1 MGCDLSLP
9 SPPASQTLRSSS
21 FPYASPYSIQPIL
34 TIPRPPVPISHLPNL
49 LPSSVSR
56 KAFVCHSCENCR
68 GLGVFFPF
76 WKTLRAYGDENSH
89 FTQVFS
95 FHIVAHSLAHAKT
108 QLFSFQPLPHSLPQN
123 TGGWWYPLVPP
134 HPPHS
139 TQGYSCWLASGSPL
153 PTSVELLCYANCET
167 THEPRIRF
175 THRQNSRHPHLS
187 PFHLGLHF
195 CRHHLHHRKAVHQGT
210 SGFDRHSA
218 LDRWRPD
225 QSALLRFG
233 SLPRTLPHCR
243 RAALHNSRCLHH
255 SLSLRRFGAQRPRPL
270 HAPAC

>member
-108 QLFSFQPLPHSLPQN
+108 QLFSFQPLPHSLSQN
-123 TGGWWYPLVPP
+123 TGGWGYPLVPP
-134 HPPHS
+134 HSPHS
-139 TQGYSCWLASGSPL
+139 TEGCSCWLPSGWPSPL
-153 PTSVELLCYANCET
+153 PSNSCATLTMRRPMNRASGL
-167 THEPRIRF
+167 RIGKI
-175 THRQNSRHPHLS
+175 
-187 PFHLGLHF
+187 LGIPIYLHSTWLF
-195 CRHHLHHRKAVHQGT
+195 I
-210 SGFDRHSA
+210 F
-218 LDRWRPD
+218 
-225 QSALLRFG
+225 
-233 SLPRTLPHCR
+233 
-243 RAALHNSRCLHH
+243 AAITW
-255 SLSLRRFGAQRPRPL
+255 F
-270 HAPAC
+270 